1 MLGGSRV
8 AKGWQKG
15 CAVSEAG
22 WTVVGLSDLPRV
34 PGREDIEWLPLQH
47 ALRLGA
53 FGTNVFVGPAGGE
66 ELIGLH
72 DETGEDGQ
80 EEMYVVL
87 AGAVRFELAGEVLEL
102 RRGDVA
108 AVRDRRVRRRATATE
123 PGSAVL
129 VVGAPPGSLQRSTWR
144 PEWFADVPKLED
156 GDQRAQP

>member
-1 MLGGSRV
+1 M
-8 AKGWQKG
+8 
-15 CAVSEAG
+15 SEAG

-66 ELIGLH
+66 ELIGPH

-80 EEMYVVL
+80 EEMYLVL
-87 AGAVRFELAGEVLEL
+87 AGTVRFEISGEALEL
-102 RRGDVA
+102 RQGDIVA
-108 AVRDRRVRRRATATE
+108 RRDRAVRRRATATR

-129 VVGAPPGSLQRSTWR
+129 VVGAPPGSLARSTWR
-144 PEWFADVPKLED
+144 PEWFASVPELED
-156 GDQRAQP
+156 GDRRART

>member
-1 MLGGSRV
+1 
-8 AKGWQKG
+8 
-15 CAVSEAG
+15 VSEAG

-47 ALRLGA
+47 TLRLGA

-102 RRGDVA
+102 RRGDVI
-108 AVRDRRVRRRATATE
+108 AVRDRRVRHRATGTD

-144 PEWFADVPKLED
+144 PEWFANVPKLED
-156 GDQRAQP
+156 GDQRARP